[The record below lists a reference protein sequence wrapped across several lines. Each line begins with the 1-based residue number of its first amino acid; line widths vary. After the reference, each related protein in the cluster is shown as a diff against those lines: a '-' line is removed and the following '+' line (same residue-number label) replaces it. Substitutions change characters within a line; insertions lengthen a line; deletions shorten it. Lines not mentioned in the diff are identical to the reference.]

1 MKQLLFFV
9 GICLSLFFI
18 QCSTIQV
25 GVTGNKQEI
34 KSLRKVAILP
44 FEIDS
49 PETGQEF
56 MDSLALYL
64 LKIGKIEVLERDKKY
79 IDKILQEQNFSRSGL
94 IDQQT
99 AAEMG
104 KFLGVDA
111 IVLGRAETM
120 EVIQKTGDSKSSSPT
135 TPAKVKK
142 IDTFSIKVL
151 NVESGLIIANARKG
165 KGIEWS
171 VSLFLK
177 RVFGFG
183 YFWTKDDLINESA
196 DLNFLS
202 EKTVSKIKKELDSIA
217 ASDK

>member
-1 MKQLLFFV
+1 MKQFVFFVSLFV
-9 GICLSLFFI
+9 GIFFI

-25 GVTGNKQEI
+25 GVTGNKQEV

-56 MDSLALYL
+56 MDALALYL
-64 LKIGKIEVLERDKKY
+64 LKIGKIEVLERDRKY

-120 EVIQKTGDSKSSSPT
+120 ETAQNSKDAKSSQPT
-135 TPAKVKK
+135 GKVKK
-142 IDTFSIKVL
+142 IDTFSIKVV
-151 NVESGLIIANARKG
+151 NVESGLIIANVRKA

-171 VSLFLK
+171 VSLFFK
-177 RVFGFG
+177 RIFGFG
-183 YFWTKDDLINESA
+183 YFWTTEDLINESSEI
-196 DLNFLS
+196 NFLS
-202 EKTVSKIKKELDSIA
+202 EKTVSKMKKELDSI
-217 ASDK
+217 SSTIDK